1 MTLELSRERRGE
13 PGPFLIPTGDFLG
26 SSFKLA
32 ARIDV
37 LGVRGGTILKYWT
50 GGRTRLGFLSADFV
64 GETLMATRIGTKKQK
79 SRKEHTIKDGQG
91 WSF

>member
-50 GGRTRLGFLSADFV
+50 GGRARLGFLSAHFV

-79 SRKEHTIKDGQG
+79 SREEHTIKDGQG